1 MICERIVRPRVPDRP
16 ERSIITQQSILK
28 ASIDYCG
35 FGMSAPGYPNTGS
48 GRADGRIEVRVAN
61 VGGRLVL
68 LEPQGFVDVE
78 KSSAGR
84 FSASPQSAYES
95 WTALREWAAGRDVS
109 DDVLCDGSAET
120 ALGPPVPRPGQVFA
134 VALNYRAHAL
144 EANLA
149 LPDRPLVF
157 TKFPSCL
164 AEPVAQVALPDGSV
178 DWEAELVVVIGQ
190 TAHHVPE
197 SDAWSVV
204 AGLTVGQDISER
216 QLQIAGAAPQFSMGK
231 SFPNFGPIGPW
242 VVTPDE
248 FDDPND
254 IRVSCWLEG
263 GEVLQD
269 GRTSDLIFPIA
280 RLIADLSSV
289 CTLWPGDLIFTG
301 TPAGVGAA
309 RKPPQYLTRGDVLI
323 TEIDNIGRLRTTFH

>member
-1 MICERIVRPRVPDRP
+1 M
-16 ERSIITQQSILK
+16 
-28 ASIDYCG
+28 
-35 FGMSAPGYPNTGS
+35 
-48 GRADGRIEVRVAN
+48 RVAN
-61 VGGRLVL
+61 VDGRLAL

-84 FSASPQSAYES
+84 FSASPQAAYES
-95 WTALREWAAGRDVS
+95 WTALREWTADRDVS
-109 DDVLCDGSAET
+109 ADVLCDGDESV
-120 ALGPPVPRPGQVFA
+120 LGPPVPRPGQVFA
-134 VALNYRAHAL
+134 VGLNYRAHAQ

-157 TKFPSCL
+157 TKFPSCI
-164 AEPVAQVALPDGSV
+164 ADPVARVALPDGSV

-197 SDAWSVV
+197 SEAWNVV

-216 QLQIAGAAPQFSMGK
+216 QSQIAGAAPQFSMGK

-254 IRVSCWLEG
+254 IKVSCWLEG

-280 RLIADLSSV
+280 ALIADLSSV